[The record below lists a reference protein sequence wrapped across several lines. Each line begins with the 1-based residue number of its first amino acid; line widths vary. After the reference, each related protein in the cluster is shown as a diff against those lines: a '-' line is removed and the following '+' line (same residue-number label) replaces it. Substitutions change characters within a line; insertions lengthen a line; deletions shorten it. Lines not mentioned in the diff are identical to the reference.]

1 VINKQVTDK
10 YYLKIVAG
18 IIGQELGLHYPNNR
32 LQELLRG
39 LERTSELFQGKYST
53 ISIIE
58 EIIKAKSIP
67 QYLYS
72 QLSTAL
78 TINETYFFRETPAI
92 DLFKTVIISE
102 IKKSGGNYK
111 IWSAGCSSGE
121 EPFTLAIIIKEMLPA
136 HIAKN
141 IKIIATDISSKALN
155 KAKEGV
161 YTEWSFRETPQN
173 IKNKYFKAVD
183 SRWLISEEIK
193 EMVSFSHLNLISE
206 NFPSPSMGIDN
217 LNLIFCRN
225 VLMYF
230 SIDSIKVVINKFH
243 NSLCE
248 GGWLIT
254 SQVELNNELFSNF
267 GKINVFNG
275 FFYIK
280 EERAYMIKESP
291 RNYIKSRTSKKII
304 DKKPATTPKKPTLN
318 AAKALANRGDYEKA
332 LDILEELSNNDGEY
346 HIRLEPESNYSG
358 TGVGLSTVKRII
370 EKHNG
375 EIWAESA
382 PSDGTTFFFTLQ

>member
-1 VINKQVTDK
+1 MINKQVTDK

-280 EERAYMIKESP
+280 EEIVHS
-291 RNYIKSRTSKKII
+291 SKK
-304 DKKPATTPKKPTLN
+304 
-318 AAKALANRGDYEKA
+318 
-332 LDILEELSNNDGEY
+332 
-346 HIRLEPESNYSG
+346 
-358 TGVGLSTVKRII
+358 
-370 EKHNG
+370 
-375 EIWAESA
+375 
-382 PSDGTTFFFTLQ
+382 